1 MVPTGCRAAAI
12 ANRIEAATPTQIQA
26 TFAPGVTNGSNI
38 RYARRYA
45 MSGTELSRRA
55 QKILQAVVAEYLQSG
70 DAVGSRT
77 VTRRHDLGL
86 SPATVRNVMS
96 DLEELG
102 LLEQRHSSAGRVPTH
117 SGLRFFIDALLKV
130 KTLSAKDQEDIRGQ
144 LMAGGARPSPE
155 DVMHRAS
162 RVLANLTQHAAVVVA
177 PDPDTQRLAQIEFVP
192 LRDGKLL
199 AILVTSDG
207 RIENRLVALDST
219 LDPRRLERVHAYLNQ
234 LLSGM
239 TLDEVRERVIREIAD
254 EKNLYDSEV
263 SQALRLGH
271 TVFVVTPE
279 RPAEVLV
286 TGQANLLEPGVTADP
301 ERETRM
307 RQLLRALEDKETL
320 LRLLDRTRTSAGMQV
335 FLGAETALTALSGSS
350 VVAMPYGPE
359 DTPIGALAVIGPM
372 RMNYGKVMS
381 VVDFTAEL
389 MTELLNDPG

>member
-1 MVPTGCRAAAI
+1 
-12 ANRIEAATPTQIQA
+12 
-26 TFAPGVTNGSNI
+26 
-38 RYARRYA
+38 

-55 QKILQAVVAEYLQSG
+55 QKILQAVVSEYLHSG

-96 DLEELG
+96 DLEEMG

-117 SGLRFFIDALLKV
+117 TGLRFFIDALLKV
-130 KTLSAKDQEDIRGQ
+130 KTLSPKDQEDIRVQ
-144 LMAGGARPSPE
+144 MLAAGGRPGRLGPE
-155 DVMHRAS
+155 EVLLRAS
-162 RVLANLTQHAAVVVA
+162 RVLANLTNHAAVIIA
-177 PDPDTQRLAQIEFVP
+177 PDPDALRLSQIEFVP

-207 RIENRLVALDST
+207 RIENRLLTLETGLDA
-219 LDPRRLERVHAYLNQ
+219 RRLERVHSYLNQ

-263 SQALRLGH
+263 SEALRLGH
-271 TVFVVTPE
+271 TVFVAPPD

-286 TGQANLLEPGVTADP
+286 TGQANLVEPGVTADP
-301 ERETRM
+301 ERENRM
-307 RQLLRALEDKETL
+307 RELLRTLEDKETL

-350 VVAMPYGPE
+350 VVATPYGPE

-389 MTELLNDPG
+389 MTELLGDG